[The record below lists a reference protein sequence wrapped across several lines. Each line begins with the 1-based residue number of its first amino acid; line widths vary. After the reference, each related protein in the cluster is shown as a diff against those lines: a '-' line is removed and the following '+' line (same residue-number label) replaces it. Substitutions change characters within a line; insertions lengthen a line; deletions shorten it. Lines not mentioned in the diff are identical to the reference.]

1 MVYYLRFA
9 DTYVLPNGDTVEEKP
24 DRGEITRLLLAWN
37 AGDGKALERLTSL
50 VYHELHRLAAGYMS
64 RERPDHTLQPTAL
77 VHETFLRLVDLQ
89 GVGWRDRAH
98 FFALAARMM
107 RRILVDFARA
117 RTYQKRAGGER
128 ILIEESLT
136 LAAPPGAELLALDD
150 ALNRLAVIDARKS
163 QVVELRY
170 FGGLRVEETAEALN
184 ISPETVM
191 REWRAAKAWLYLQ
204 LNGGNQVGA

>member
-1 MVYYLRFA
+1 
-9 DTYVLPNGDTVEEKP
+9 
-24 DRGEITRLLLAWN
+24 
-37 AGDGKALERLTSL
+37 
-50 VYHELHRLAAGYMS
+50 
-64 RERPDHTLQPTAL
+64 
-77 VHETFLRLVDLQ
+77 
-89 GVGWRDRAH
+89 
-98 FFALAARMM
+98 MM

-150 ALNRLAVIDARKS
+150 ALNRLAAIDARKS